1 MTKFINP
8 FSYSSLFIGLSLF
21 TVCSTAL
28 PAPNTSLSSTNTI
41 GLKNFSYKSY
51 GQEREMVIL
60 KSKQGSVNLDSQDIN
75 LIGNVEGKFT
85 LDGKTYTLET
95 EGLSSNFLTQS
106 ISSNEK
112 VLFIADGIEIVSSS
126 IEISQ
131 ISKADIKVLFGNAN
145 FKKINSES
153 SMNIGKANKIEFFPS
168 EGLIFMEGE
177 AEFYEDNMK
186 IVSDEIH
193 YDVNEDRILKSVN
206 AKIINN
212 L

>member
-1 MTKFINP
+1 
-8 FSYSSLFIGLSLF
+8 
-21 TVCSTAL
+21 
-28 PAPNTSLSSTNTI
+28 
-41 GLKNFSYKSY
+41 
-51 GQEREMVIL
+51 MVIL